1 MAQRL
6 RHRLVVWTILAPVV
20 LWGWLTPLAPALGES
35 LAELIPELLETHN
48 LIKAAEAD
56 LIAANERANATMGG
70 WYPTL
75 NLKSNIGRED
85 QNKPGSAADTNLSPR
100 ETDLSITQLLW
111 DFGKTNSAIRGS
123 DLGRESAK
131 YGLSSATQEL
141 LLRAATA
148 YINVVRAVEVQGFA
162 RQSEDN
168 IKRQTEIEDALV
180 RRGAGLST
188 DVLNSKQQL
197 AGAQARRVQADGQLT
212 QARNA
217 FRAVFQ
223 RDVINIQ
230 SMEKPVL
237 PVGQLPVNAEETV
250 EIALRENPA
259 LKKAATDAAVSREAA
274 ARARAEGFFPT
285 LNAVAEQ
292 KYKNDVSGTIGQQR
306 ESLGKVEMNFPFNLG
321 FTATNTLRAANE
333 TANAVERR
341 VGETRDVSEQAARDA
356 WSRLETARLRL
367 DHLRNQ
373 ANISAEYLELARR
386 ERQLGTRTL
395 NDILRAETDS
405 INSNSDAAS
414 AEADVAIATFSV
426 LTTMGRLTSEH
437 LTARN

>member
-1 MAQRL
+1 MLLYAL
-6 RHRLVVWTILAPVV
+6 CV
-20 LWGWLTPLAPALGES
+20 APASAES

-48 LIKAAEAD
+48 LIKAAESD
-56 LIAANERANATMGG
+56 LTAANERASATMGG

-85 QNKPGSAADTNLSPR
+85 QNKPGATADTNLSPR

-131 YGLSSATQEL
+131 FGLSSVTQEL

-148 YINVVRAVEVQGFA
+148 YINVTRAIEVLSFA
-162 RQSEDN
+162 RQSEEN
-168 IKRQTEIEDALV
+168 IKKQTEIEDALV
-180 RRGAGLST
+180 RRGAGLSS
-188 DVLNSKQQL
+188 DVLNSKGQL
-197 AGAQARRVQADGQLT
+197 AGAQARRVRAEGQLA

-230 SMEKPVL
+230 SMDKPAL
-237 PVGQLPVNAEETV
+237 PVGQLPTNAEETV

-259 LKKAATDAAVSREAA
+259 LKKAATDAAISREAA
-274 ARARAEGFFPT
+274 TRARAEGFFPT
-285 LNAVAEQ
+285 LNVVAEQ

-333 TANAVERR
+333 TATAVERR
-341 VGETRDVSEQAARDA
+341 VGETRDLSEQAARDA
-356 WSRLETARLRL
+356 WSKLETARFVH
-367 DHLRNQ
+367 DHLSNQ
-373 ANISAEYLELARR
+373 ANIAAEYLDLARR

-395 NDILRAETDS
+395 NDVLKAETDS
-405 INSNSDAAS
+405 INANSDAAS

-426 LTTMGRLTSEH
+426 LTTMGRLTAEH
-437 LTARN
+437 LTARK